1 MNLTIWRSRTWI
13 FAAVLILAPV
23 ALQVAH
29 ATEAESREPLR
40 LNLQEAVELGLERN
54 PRIQAME
61 FAVERSRSEVKSV
74 RGRLLPRLT
83 AGFSETYVENIDA
96 TGPSDEDYINQM
108 QESWRVSLQ
117 QPLYAGKTLINGYR
131 KARLQEQATRLEKET
146 EERKVIRQIQ
156 EEFLQLLKAREDR
169 RSLEQ
174 TVERLRVAHE
184 AMEAFVAQRMAPY
197 VDVLQARVELEDA
210 LQQLSQARN
219 AEVIYKIR
227 LDGLLGFGEGD
238 VVSYVG
244 TLADIDL
251 QRKFDLAQCQQTAA
265 DQRIEL
271 KRIQANIQMA
281 EKEKQI
287 AAGQTLPRVTLQMNA
302 IDYSRDYDEPALN
315 IFGQPYDRDQQNQYW
330 TAGVTVEWNFFSG
343 GEHYYRGQSME
354 NEIRRL
360 ERLYDDTAATIQT
373 EVQSAYLRLQEARQR
388 EEATR
393 LSLRTAEEGYRME
406 KKRLEM
412 RVGTIQ
418 ALIDAQDALTR
429 ADANLNKAMR
439 DYQLALADLY
449 YAMGTR
455 SYALN

>member
-1 MNLTIWRSRTWI
+1 MNSTIWRPQKWI

-23 ALQVAH
+23 ALRAAH
-29 ATEAESREPLR
+29 ATEAESREPLQ
-40 LNLQEAVELGLERN
+40 LNLEEAVELGLERN
-54 PRIQAME
+54 RGIQAME
-61 FAVERSRSEVKSV
+61 FAVQRSRSEVKSV
-74 RGRLLPRLT
+74 RGRLLPRLS
-83 AGFSETYVENIDA
+83 AGYSQTMVENIDA
-96 TGPSDEDYINQM
+96 TGPTDEDYVNQA
-108 QESWRVSLQ
+108 QESWRMSLQ
-117 QPLYAGKTLINGYR
+117 QPLYAGKTLINSYR
-131 KARLQEQATRLEKET
+131 KAQLQEQATRLEKET
-146 EERKVIRQIQ
+146 EERKLIRQIQ

-210 LQQLSQARN
+210 MQQLSQVRN
-219 AEVIYKIR
+219 AEVIYKIS
-227 LDGLLGFGEGD
+227 LDRLLGFDEGAS
-238 VVSYVG
+238 VAYVG

-251 QRKFDLAQCQQTAA
+251 QRKFDLAQCRQTAA
-265 DQRIEL
+265 DQRVEL
-271 KRIQANIQMA
+271 KRIQSNIQMA

-287 AAGQTLPRVTLQMNA
+287 AAGQKLPKVTLQMNA
-302 IDYSRDYDEPALN
+302 IDYTRDYDEPGLN
-315 IFGQPYDRDQQNQYW
+315 ILSQPYDRDQQNQYW
-330 TAGVTVEWNFFSG
+330 TAGVSVEWNFFSG

-360 ERLYDDTAATIQT
+360 EQLYDDTAATIET
-373 EVQSAYLRLQEARQR
+373 EVQSAHLRLQEARLR
-388 EEATR
+388 VDATR
-393 LSLRTAEEGYRME
+393 MSVQTAEEGYRME

-418 ALIDAQDALTR
+418 ALINAQDALTR
-429 ADANLNKAMR
+429 AEANLNKAMR

>member
-1 MNLTIWRSRTWI
+1 MDMNCWRQSVSILTVLFLLWP
-13 FAAVLILAPV
+13 AAARAAEAVNVPQES
-23 ALQVAH
+23 LQ
-29 ATEAESREPLR
+29 

-54 PRIQAME
+54 RGIQAME
-61 FAVERSRSEVKSV
+61 FAVQRSRMEAKSV
-74 RGRLLPRLT
+74 RGRLLPRLS

-108 QESWRVSLQ
+108 QETWRVSLQ
-117 QPLYAGKTLINGYR
+117 QPLYAGKTLINSYR
-131 KARLQEQATRLEKET
+131 KAQIQEQATRLEKET
-146 EERKVIRQIQ
+146 EEKKLIRQIQ

-174 TVERLRVAHE
+174 TVERLRVVHE

-219 AEVIYKIR
+219 AEVIYKIS
-227 LDGLLGFGEGD
+227 LDRLLGFDEGTGIF
-238 VVSYVG
+238 YAG

-251 QRKFDLAQCQQTAA
+251 QREFDLAQCRQTAT

-271 KRIQANIQMA
+271 QLIQANIKMA

-287 AAGQTLPRVTLQMNA
+287 ASGQKLPKVTLQMNA
-302 IDYSRDYDEPALN
+302 IDYTRDYDEPGFN
-315 IFGQPYDRDQQNQYW
+315 ILSQPYDRDQQNQYW
-330 TAGVTVEWNFFSG
+330 TAGVSVEWNFFSG

-360 ERLYDDTAATIQT
+360 EQLFDDTAATIQT

-388 EEATR
+388 VEATR
-393 LSLRTAEEGYRME
+393 YGLQTAEEAYRME

-418 ALIDAQDALTR
+418 TLINAQDALTR

-455 SYALN
+455 NYALN